1 MGRRGIKAAVTA
13 AATAGVA
20 LAGAAA
26 IGVAP
31 TLSVSPQLTAS
42 LHYVRGTNIGYLPS
56 KQEFEHFI
64 GVVIDGAEVTPPG
77 SPYEQTLY
85 NAGFWPFS
93 HGGFADPSFNKAV
106 RQGVESLDA
115 DQLVAGDVIFGFS
128 QGAVVASGYK
138 ATHTGNTYLLVGNPS
153 RPNGGIMQRFKGITI
168 PIVDFTFSG
177 ATPDNGDL
185 TYDVARQ
192 YDGWADFPTYLW
204 NPIAVANAIVGI
216 LLVHGNTQL
225 KLTAADL
232 AAAKASGDPDYYQ
245 YDAVSNTHYYVVKT
259 YPVPLLM
266 PVAWLPDPI
275 LAALDAPLRWF
286 IELAYDRSDY
296 SEPTRAKFFAPLKP
310 LGDTGQPVTVEPDA
324 VASDTDTDADAARGG
339 GDDVPAVE
347 DSEAE
352 DSEVE
357 DTEAEIAEATEV
369 VADAEVTEEPDVAD
383 DVTEEPDVADEVTEE
398 PEVAEEPASDEPA

>member
-115 DQLVAGDVIFGFS
+115 DQLVAGDVVFGFS

-324 VASDTDTDADAARGG
+324 VASDTDTDTDAARGG

-357 DTEAEIAEATEV
+357 DTEAEIAEETEI
-369 VADAEVTEEPDVAD
+369 ADE
-383 DVTEEPDVADEVTEE
+383 VTEEPDVADEVTEE
-398 PEVAEEPASDEPA
+398 PEVADEVTEEPKVAGEPASDEPA